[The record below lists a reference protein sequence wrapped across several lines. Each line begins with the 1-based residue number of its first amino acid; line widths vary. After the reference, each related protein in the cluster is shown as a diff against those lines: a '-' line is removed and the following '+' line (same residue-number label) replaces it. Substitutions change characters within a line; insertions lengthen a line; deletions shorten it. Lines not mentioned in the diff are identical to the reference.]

1 MRNIYKES
9 KNSSGKNGARTP
21 SASSVVRPKA
31 PETEKYSGNVE
42 KVIEILHQHYQ
53 EPLTLK
59 EVSESLH
66 LNVMYLGQL
75 FKKKRKKFFSLFEP
89 FAYGKS
95 KAAAFA
101 Q

>member
-9 KNSSGKNGARTP
+9 KNPSGKNGART
-21 SASSVVRPKA
+21 SAATSVIHQKHQRQK
-31 PETEKYSGNVE
+31 KYSDNVE
-42 KVIEILHQHYQ
+42 KVIVILHQHYQ

-59 EVSESLH
+59 EVSENLH

-89 FAYGKS
+89 FTYGKS
-95 KAAAFA
+95 ETTAFA